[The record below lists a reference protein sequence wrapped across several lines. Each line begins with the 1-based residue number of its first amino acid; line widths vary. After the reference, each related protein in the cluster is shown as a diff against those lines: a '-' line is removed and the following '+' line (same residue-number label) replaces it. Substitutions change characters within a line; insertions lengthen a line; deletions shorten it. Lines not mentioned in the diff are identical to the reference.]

1 MNLEEAKRIHEI
13 VEEIQDN
20 ECDIKIFEEAINDNR
35 CDSFQITGI
44 GERYRCSSTVYS
56 GKRIPLLLEVLKKR
70 NEELLKELS
79 GFISIKECKHE
90 WTYDISFTN
99 CEGTYNQY
107 HCKKC
112 GIKNVDFIKD

>member
-1 MNLEEAKRIHEI
+1 MTLEEAKKIHEI

-20 ECDIKIFEEAINDNR
+20 ECDIKRFEEAISSGEVD
-35 CDSFQITGI
+35 CFQITGR
-44 GERYRCSSTVYS
+44 GKNYLCSSTVYS
-56 GKRIPLLLEVLKKR
+56 GNRISLLLEVLKKR

-79 GFISIKECKHE
+79 GFTNIKECEHE
-90 WTYDISFTN
+90 WIYDISFTN
-99 CEGTYNQY
+99 CDGTYNQY